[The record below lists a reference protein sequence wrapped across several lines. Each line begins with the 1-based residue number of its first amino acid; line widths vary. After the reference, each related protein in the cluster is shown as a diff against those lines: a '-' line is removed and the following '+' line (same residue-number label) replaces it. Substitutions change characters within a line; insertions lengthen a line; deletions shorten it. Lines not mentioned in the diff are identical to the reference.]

1 LDAGVAEAGVG
12 VAAAGAATVG
22 VASPGAAATGVAA
35 TGVAVA
41 GTGVAVAEPLA
52 EGVEAVDAAVED
64 EALTLAD
71 EFVVASAAAELCG
84 PQAVTARQA
93 AAMAPARGRY

>member
-22 VASPGAAATGVAA
+22 VASPGAAA

>member
-22 VASPGAAATGVAA
+22 AASPGAAA